1 MVYRMAPT
9 AVRDRRACS
18 TVPHLDNKTDQ
29 IAIPFRNDTDM

>member
-18 TVPHLDNKTDQ
+18 TVPHLDNKTDRT
-29 IAIPFRNDTDM
+29 AISFRNDTDM